1 MAGSIT
7 SPRKERS
14 RSIVPMSSSP
24 MRRLYPT
31 MSAWTTAISFRRF
44 SGLSVECDAP
54 VIDMVDRPI
63 ITPVRQTVYHLGL
76 PLAHR
81 SLLGRLVRTLRG
93 AQGVAKDGP
102 MVPESGDEL
111 LI

>member
-1 MAGSIT
+1 
-7 SPRKERS
+7 
-14 RSIVPMSSSP
+14 

-54 VIDMVDRPI
+54 VIDMMDRPI

-76 PLAHR
+76 PLARR
-81 SLLGRLVRTLRG
+81 SLWVVSSEHCGG
-93 AQGVAKDGP
+93 GQGVAKDGQ